1 MRTRT
6 TLIATATAAALAL
19 TGCAAGSSSH
29 KSTDNGGKAGDV
41 TLTFLTFETP
51 NLTAK
56 YWDDA
61 IARA

>member
-1 MRTRT
+1 MVVFGAS
-6 TLIATATAAALAL
+6 LLTASLAL
-19 TGCAAGSSSH
+19 TACSAGGSGASKPAAS
-29 KSTDNGGKAGDV
+29 GGKAGDV